1 MSNIQLFG
9 PMVYVGGRANI
20 LKDQEGNAVYDLNQ
34 NGQADPGDSFVLTR
48 NSMEGCTG
56 QTKTQF
62 DKLRGHVGFLGQA
75 SSEQVA
81 QSMTKHEW
89 AGTSCQVTDIVP
101 DRNFDNA
108 DAKLHSTV
116 FHFNHKQPYA
126 EFIYEAK

>member
-20 LKDQEGNAVYDLNQ
+20 LKDKEGNAVYDLNN
-34 NGQADPGDSFVLTR
+34 NGQTDQSDSFVLTR

-62 DKLRGHVGFLGQA
+62 DKLRAHVGFLGQA
-75 SSEQVA
+75 SSADVA
-81 QSMTKHEW
+81 RSMTKHDW
-89 AGTSCQVTDIVP
+89 AGTSCQVTDVVP
-101 DRNFDNA
+101 DKNFDSA

-116 FHFNHKQPYA
+116 FHFNDKQPYA